1 MFTPQIRYS
10 VISDN
15 LRQLDRSALRLREL
29 RESHLSDAAH
39 LFADRLD
46 TLAEQHVPTPDAW
59 RTALEDA
66 HRLGAHRLADEWDRL
81 AFCRLLSARLGAA
94 RMRGLLSLLP
104 VAAPVSRVA
113 LLPHPVFAEAL
124 GRLPLATEAETV
136 VVADM
141 GEACRMAAAEAGS
154 ACLLPLF
161 SEEGEPLF
169 RTYKLA
175 EAEGLFLCGLA
186 HTGEGEGLC
195 GLFSSGPLPDLCAAG
210 AFILCPEGEGREMA
224 ALYAPTQ
231 KEETVLNIVPL
242 RRENRTDVRLLL
254 SVSDEAAL
262 TGCLLRC
269 LLFFPSV
276 RIAGLCPAPELL

>member
-29 RESHLSDAAH
+29 RESHISDAAH
-39 LFADRLD
+39 LFTDRLD
-46 TLAEQHVPTPDAW
+46 TLAQQHVSAADAW

-66 HRLGAHRLADEWDRL
+66 HRLGAHRLADEWDRS

-104 VAAPVSRVA
+104 AAAPVCRVA

-124 GRLPLATEAETV
+124 GRLPLPANTERVFAR
-136 VVADM
+136 DM
-141 GEACRMAAAEAGS
+141 GEICRMAAAEADT

-175 EAEGLFLCGLA
+175 QAEGLFLCGIA

-195 GLFSSGPLPDLCAAG
+195 GLFSCGPLPDICAA
-210 AFILCPEGEGREMA
+210 ASFILYPEGEMTEMA
-224 ALYAPTQ
+224 ALCISTQ
-231 KEETVLNIVPL
+231 KEETVLNPVPL
-242 RRENRTDVRLLL
+242 RRENRTDVRLML
-254 SVSDEAAL
+254 SVPDEAAL
-262 TGCLLRC
+262 TNCLLRC

-276 RIAGLCPAPELL
+276 RIAGLCPVPELL